1 MIHSRLDP
9 TERSEVRSGSVFIW
23 EERSSSS
30 VAGYGAAPGGESSI
44 LYDKIHFVDWPAM
57 YADIGSSGNV
67 RGIERWTDGLK
78 WGPSRVRDVSH
89 SLSAC
94 LSDDFALSA
103 VIDGLLG
110 FSLPPAR

>member
-1 MIHSRLDP
+1 MPRPAVSP
-9 TERSEVRSGSVFIW
+9 PSFI
-23 EERSSSS
+23 
-30 VAGYGAAPGGESSI
+30 
-44 LYDKIHFVDWPAM
+44 LCDKTHCIDWSAL

-89 SLSAC
+89 SLSDA
-94 LSDDFALSA
+94 FALSA